1 MFDKNLEYLSNPELR
16 ARLGK
21 ITLDESRK
29 NISYCMT
36 PSNDSLLMKNDVPI
50 DDINNPLEA
59 IKQMLRTSIKNPMEK

>member
-16 ARLGK
+16 ARLDK

-36 PSNDSLLMKNDVPI
+36 PSNDYLLMKNDVPI
-50 DDINNPLEA
+50 DDINNPREA